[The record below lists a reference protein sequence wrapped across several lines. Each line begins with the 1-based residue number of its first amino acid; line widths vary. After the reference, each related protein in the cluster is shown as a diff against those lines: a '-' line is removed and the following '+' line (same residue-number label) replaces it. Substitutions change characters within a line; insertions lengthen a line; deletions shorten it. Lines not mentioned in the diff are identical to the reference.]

1 MIDLS
6 IIIPCYNS
14 ERFICELLDSIKI
27 EKIPNYEIIIIDD
40 GSTDNTLRVVR
51 EYIDSH
57 GQKNSYIVVSQKNQG
72 VSTARNRGLELA
84 SGNLIAF
91 LDSDDMVAEYYFD
104 IVYQLFYNNPSI
116 DASCCYRSNNIN
128 KLSKLKYEECKIEKV
143 KSIDLL
149 REYTYSKK
157 NIVFPCFVYKSTI
170 IKEND
175 ILFSD
180 DLKYGEDWEFVTKVL
195 SNCKKSIIIKNVA
208 YWYRV
213 SQFSATRNVSWRQ
226 TDAIIAAKNTIA
238 YLQSYKTDLVE
249 EFRGY
254 LYARAVLSVLHR
266 FALERRYDLFKKTY
280 ELYYNRSFFI
290 SFLRSKIDFKSRVA
304 TVLLIISYKL
314 FYILVR

>member
-1 MIDLS
+1 MKDLS

-14 ERFICELLDSIKI
+14 EKFICELLDSIKI
-27 EKIPNYEIIIIDD
+27 SKIPNYEIIIIDD

-51 EYIDSH
+51 EYIDSN
-57 GQKNSYIVVSQKNQG
+57 GKKNSYIVFSQKNQG
-72 VSTARNRGLELA
+72 VSTARNKGLELA

-104 IVYQLFYNNPSI
+104 IVYQLFYNNPAI

-128 KLSKLKYEECKIEKV
+128 KLCKLKYEECKIEKV

-157 NIVFPCFVYKSTI
+157 NIIFQCFVYKSSI
-170 IKEND
+170 IKGNN
-175 ILFSD
+175 ILFSN

-195 SNCKKSIIIKNVA
+195 SNCKESLIIKNVA

-213 SQFSATRNVSWRQ
+213 SQFSATRNVTWRQ
-226 TDAIIAAKNTIA
+226 TDAIIAAKNTIE
-238 YLQSYKTDLVE
+238 YLQSYKTDLLE

-266 FALERRYDLFKKTY
+266 FALARRYDLFKKTY
-280 ELYYNRSFFI
+280 DLYYNRSFFAL
-290 SFLRSKIDFKSRVA
+290 FLRSKIDFKSRVA
-304 TVLLIISYKL
+304 AMVLMISYEL
-314 FYILVR
+314 FYMLVR